1 MNPDASNET
10 ESAHA
15 KIVRS
20 AGVVSAA
27 VLLSR
32 ITGLAREAV
41 FAGLFGSGLAYDAFV
56 AAFRIPNLLR
66 DLLAEGSLSSA
77 FVTTFSQTLSA
88 RGKSA
93 AHDLSSQVTTLLTP
107 LLALICLLGVIFAP
121 QLVDLLFPGYAA
133 IEGKKELTVLLTR
146 IMMPFLLFIALAA
159 KAMGVLNSSGRFGIP
174 ALASAFFNVASV
186 GSGLVIGFVLGPRL
200 GIEPIVGMTI
210 GTLMGGM
217 AQYCCQIPELRR
229 LGLRFRPKFDFSN
242 PALRQVLRLMG
253 PTVIGAAA
261 VQVNVMVNSIFASEI
276 TGPSGEA
283 INGPVAW
290 LSYAFRFMQLPLG
303 LFGVAVASA
312 TLPVISRDAGS
323 RHIAEFRETLS
334 RSLGLV
340 FLLTVP
346 SAVGLVVLSRPIV
359 GVIFQ
364 RGEFTANDTEQTALA
379 LSFYCLGLAAYAA
392 IKTLTPAFY
401 ALDNVRAPVV
411 VSVFS
416 IALNYGLNHLFVERL
431 GWGHWALA
439 LSVSLVATLN
449 FSLLLL
455 FMRAKIGGIG
465 GRRLLTAVL
474 KIGFASAVM
483 GLGCKA
489 VAAAVVWQW
498 DETFFPRLLTLL
510 IAVPLGVALLYALC
524 RLMKLEEL
532 ELAEKAVFSRMDS
545 A

>member
-1 MNPDASNET
+1 M
-10 ESAHA
+10 
-15 KIVRS
+15 
-20 AGVVSAA
+20 
-27 VLLSR
+27 
-32 ITGLAREAV
+32 
-41 FAGLFGSGLAYDAFV
+41 
-56 AAFRIPNLLR
+56 
-66 DLLAEGSLSSA
+66 
-77 FVTTFSQTLSA
+77 
-88 RGKSA
+88 
-93 AHDLSSQVTTLLTP
+93 
-107 LLALICLLGVIFAP
+107 
-121 QLVDLLFPGYAA
+121 
-133 IEGKKELTVLLTR
+133 
-146 IMMPFLLFIALAA
+146 
-159 KAMGVLNSSGRFGIP
+159 
-174 ALASAFFNVASV
+174 
-186 GSGLVIGFVLGPRL
+186 
-200 GIEPIVGMTI
+200 
-210 GTLMGGM
+210 
-217 AQYCCQIPELRR
+217 
-229 LGLRFRPKFDFSN
+229 
-242 PALRQVLRLMG
+242 
-253 PTVIGAAA
+253 
-261 VQVNVMVNSIFASEI
+261 
-276 TGPSGEA
+276 
-283 INGPVAW
+283 
-290 LSYAFRFMQLPLG
+290 
-303 LFGVAVASA
+303 
-312 TLPVISRDAGS
+312 
-323 RHIAEFRETLS
+323 
-334 RSLGLV
+334 

-489 VAAAVVWQW
+489 VAAAIVWQW

>member
-1 MNPDASNET
+1 MNPDASSET
-10 ESAHA
+10 NNAHA

-32 ITGLAREAV
+32 ITGLLRETV

-77 FVTTFSQTLSA
+77 FVTTFSQTLSTQ
-88 RGKSA
+88 GKSA
-93 AHDLSSQVTTLLTP
+93 AHDLSNQVTTLLTP
-107 LLALICLLGVIFAP
+107 LLALICLLGIVFAP
-121 QLVDLLFPGYAA
+121 ELVGVLFPGYTE

-159 KAMGVLNSSGRFGIP
+159 KAMGVLNSRGRFGIP

-186 GSGLVIGFVLGPRL
+186 GSGLVIGFILGPQL
-200 GIEPIVGMTI
+200 GIEPIMGMTI
-210 GTLMGGM
+210 GTLLGGM
-217 AQYCCQIPELRR
+217 VQYYCQVPEMRR
-229 LGLRFRPKFDFSN
+229 LGLRFRPKFDFSD

-261 VQVNVMVNSIFASEI
+261 VQVNVMVNSVFASEI
-276 TGPSGEA
+276 TGASGEA

-312 TLPVISRDAGS
+312 TLPTISREAGS
-323 RHIAEFRETLS
+323 RRTAEFRETLS

-340 FLLTVP
+340 FLLTLP
-346 SAVGLVVLSRPIV
+346 SAVGLIVLSRPIV

-401 ALDNVRAPVV
+401 ALDDVRAPVV
-411 VSVFS
+411 ISLFS
-416 IALNYGLNHLFVERL
+416 IMLNYGLNWLFLERM

-439 LSVSLVATLN
+439 LSTSLVATLN
-449 FSLLLL
+449 FLLLL
-455 FMRAKIGGIG
+455 LSMRAKIGGIE
-465 GRRLLTAVL
+465 GRRLWTAVL

-483 GLGCKA
+483 GLGCKTVDA
-489 VAAAVVWQW
+489 MVGAQW
-498 DETFFPRLLTLL
+498 GETFLARLLTLL
-510 IAVPLGVALLYALC
+510 IAVPLGVGLLYGLC
-524 RLMKLEEL
+524 RLMKLQEL
-532 ELAEKAVFSRMDS
+532 SLAEKAVFSRMDS
-545 A
+545 T